1 MAMSQERK
9 GTIAVSLTNFLDS
22 GCIVASSVALTA
34 WAAAFGF
41 GSMWTSILGAIGA
54 NAFGAAVGAL
64 IGGFLTD
71 KYGRTIIY
79 KYNLLVYAL
88 GVAIA
93 MCAVNL
99 PMVVVGVVLSGLSVG
114 AGVPASWSYISET
127 SASTNRAAN
136 IGISQFAWSC
146 GPAIIFIL
154 SLALSFVLPGFAVD
168 GTTLLPAGTYGP
180 FDGMLAT
187 RLLFLVLLVVA
198 LVAWNLQRQLQESA
212 DWVEKNLAAEAG
224 EKQSFGAMMA
234 NALKNPVNV
243 KTIVFLVAVYL
254 TWNLAAGTNGQFMPY
269 LYAAAGNIDSTG
281 QSLLGVV
288 QWVLVAI
295 CSLAI
300 FSKLGDKVPHRVL
313 FGASAV
319 LALLSWVC
327 IAVFGMALNNGTTDP
342 MGWCLW
348 AYVILWGISAGF
360 SAQCFYALWGTELFP
375 TQYRGGAQGIMFFL
389 VRAALGIWSL
399 VGVGAIMGDIS
410 TNPAG
415 FFPAALIMC
424 AVLVVSL
431 VVGVV
436 WCPDTQG
443 KTLDQ
448 ITEERYGKLQ

>member
-54 NAFGAAVGAL
+54 NAFGAAIGAL

-79 KYNLLVYAL
+79 RYNLLVYAI

-93 MCAVNL
+93 MCAMNL

-127 SASTNRAAN
+127 STSTKRAAN

-146 GPAIIFIL
+146 GPAIIFLL
-154 SLALSFVLPGFAVD
+154 SLALSFALPGFAAD
-168 GTTLLPAGTYGP
+168 GKTLLPAGTYGP
-180 FDGMLAT
+180 FDGLLST
-187 RLLFLVLLVVA
+187 RILFLVLLVVA
-198 LVAWNLQRQLQESA
+198 LVAWN
-212 DWVEKNLAAEAG
+212 
-224 EKQSFGAMMA
+224 
-234 NALKNPVNV
+234 
-243 KTIVFLVAVYL
+243 
-254 TWNLAAGTNGQFMPY
+254 GQFMPY
-269 LYAAAGNIDSTG
+269 LYAAAGNLDSVG

-288 QWVLVAI
+288 QWVLVAV
-295 CSLAI
+295 CSLAV

-313 FGASAV
+313 FGVSAL
-319 LALLSWVC
+319 LALASWVC
-327 IAVFGMALNNGTTDP
+327 IAIFGAALNNGTTDS

-348 AYVILWGISAGF
+348 AYVILWGVSAGF

-375 TQYRGGAQGIMFFL
+375 TRYRGGAQGIMFFL

-431 VVGVV
+431 VVGVA

>member
-34 WAAAFGF
+34 WAATFGF

-54 NAFGAAVGAL
+54 NAFGAAIGAL

-79 KYNLLVYAL
+79 RYNLLVYAI

-93 MCAVNL
+93 MCAMNL

-127 SASTNRAAN
+127 STSTKRAAN

-146 GPAIIFIL
+146 GPAIIFLL
-154 SLALSFVLPGFAVD
+154 SLALSFALPGFAAD
-168 GTTLLPAGTYGP
+168 GKTLLPAGTYGP
-180 FDGMLAT
+180 FDGLLST
-187 RLLFLVLLVVA
+187 RSLFLVLLVVA
-198 LVAWNLQRQLQESA
+198 LVAWNLQRQLQESK
-212 DWVEKNLAAEAG
+212 DWA
-224 EKQSFGAMMA
+224 EKQSDATEHESFGRMMA

-269 LYAAAGNIDSTG
+269 LYAAAGNLDSVG

-288 QWVLVAI
+288 QWVLVAV
-295 CSLAI
+295 CSLAV

-313 FGASAV
+313 FGVSAL
-319 LALLSWVC
+319 LALASWVC
-327 IAVFGMALNNGTTDP
+327 IAIFGAALNNGTTDS

-348 AYVILWGISAGF
+348 AYVILWGVSAGF

-375 TQYRGGAQGIMFFL
+375 TRYRGGAQGIMFFL

-399 VGVGAIMGDIS
+399 IGVGAIMGDIS

-431 VVGVV
+431 VVGVA